1 MSDYACLDCR
11 QDTRDEW
18 YMVHDSVW
26 GDAGMDLDGG
36 FLCIGCLE
44 DRLGRELG
52 PIDFAPLP
60 INSPAWNLY
69 GSSQRLLR
77 RLGL

>member
-1 MSDYACLDCR
+1 MGYA
-11 QDTRDEW
+11 
-18 YMVHDSVW
+18 
-26 GDAGMDLDGG
+26 DGY
-36 FLCIGCLE
+36 LCIGCLE
-44 DRLGRELG
+44 GRIGRELG
-52 PIDFAPLP
+52 PIDFTPSR